1 MDTTLKSIQLFTHPT
16 RIQLAP
22 DSLCDSFGV
31 AGRVAFPAVQGI
43 VATIGMALA
52 FGYTVVCACSGSC
65 ASLKS

>member
-1 MDTTLKSIQLFTHPT
+1 MGTTLKSIQLFTHPT
-16 RIQLAP
+16 RIQ
-22 DSLCDSFGV
+22 LCDSFGV

-65 ASLKS
+65 ASLKN